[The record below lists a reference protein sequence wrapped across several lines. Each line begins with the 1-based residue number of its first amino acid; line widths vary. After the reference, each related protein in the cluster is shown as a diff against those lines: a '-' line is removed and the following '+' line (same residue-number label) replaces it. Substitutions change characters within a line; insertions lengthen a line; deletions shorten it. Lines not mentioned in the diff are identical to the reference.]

1 MPTMPKPAESKMV
14 KLSNL
19 VEHFASLDS
28 SNLNQILGQ
37 TQQISKKTIADE
49 PSSEKVNIAII
60 IGVSD
65 YGSTD
70 SNLPQC
76 QNDMELTSEIVS
88 RIKKPL
94 HTLKLSGKISGRD
107 ASDKLI
113 NFFKGIKEKSLS
125 VDELFFYFTGH
136 GISHETSGSGS
147 ESRLVFSDYSQNRI
161 NETTISSDFID
172 DLARDASPVTYVKI
186 IDACFSGN
194 KLIKDAINQGN
205 KFLEVVSKDKKHYEN
220 SGFNNVYVMASSR
233 NDQLSFANS
242 KYSDF
247 SESIFQALFELEG
260 EIKYRH
266 LVNRLADDFSKR
278 EQRPVFVM
286 QGSFDEG
293 FGEIDTATKEFIY
306 SNLTSDHSGGI
317 ELKNSDKT
325 SEDDGSF
332 LKELEAKL
340 KEKTENNI
348 FNSDILQGYIASI
361 DSNIKLLSKKISSF
375 YTSSVN
381 TSEKKPLPNEVV
393 IGEWLKNNK
402 HTYFATPRYRR
413 NTTNTLTSN
422 GSQSITNQTNPTG
435 QNNSNEDLKPL
446 IGFLFETMTDNDA
459 ESRIRQVTFTP
470 KDDFK
475 ILDSISINLALMHS
489 NERVTI
495 FTSIEPC
502 PLIDWDAYSRAKCR
516 NWKINEMASPGKS
529 TVTKKEIDDI
539 FNEFNSFIIN
549 YLKGKSSSVESV
561 S

>member
-1 MPTMPKPAESKMV
+1 MSKPIESKMT
-14 KLSNL
+14 KLSNFVDVIAGL
-19 VEHFASLDS
+19 ES

-49 PSSEKVNIAII
+49 PLSEKVNIAII
-60 IGVSD
+60 IGISD
-65 YGSTD
+65 YGSTE

-76 QNDMELTSEIVS
+76 KNDMELTSEIVS

-94 HTLKLSGKISGRD
+94 HTLKLSGKASGRE

-113 NFFKGIKEKSLS
+113 NFFKEIKEKSLN

-136 GISHETSGSGS
+136 GLSHDTGGAGS

-172 DLARDASPVTYVKI
+172 DLARDISPVTYVKI
-186 IDACFSGN
+186 IDACFSGS
-194 KLIKDAINQGN
+194 KLIKNAIDQRD

-233 NDQLSFANS
+233 NDQLSFANT

-266 LVNRLADDFSKR
+266 LVNRLADDFSKK

-293 FGEIDTATKEFIY
+293 FGEIDADTKQFIY
-306 SNLTSDHSGGI
+306 GNLISEYASGI
-317 ELKNSDKT
+317 EIKNSDKT
-325 SEDDGSF
+325 SENDDAF
-332 LKELEAKL
+332 LKDLEAKL
-340 KEKTENNI
+340 KEKTKENI
-348 FNSDILQGYIASI
+348 FNSESLKKYIASI
-361 DSNIKLLSKKISSF
+361 DTNIESLSKKISAF
-375 YTSSVN
+375 YTYSVN
-381 TSEKKPLPNEVV
+381 ASEKKPLPNEVV

-413 NTTNTLTSN
+413 SVTNPLASN
-422 GSQSITNQTNPTG
+422 SSQSVTNPTIPPT
-435 QNNSNEDLKPL
+435 QNNNNEDLQPL
-446 IGFLFETMTDNDA
+446 IGFLFQTMTDNDT

-470 KDDFK
+470 KDDFR
-475 ILDSISINLALMHS
+475 ILDSISI
-489 NERVTI
+489 
-495 FTSIEPC
+495 
-502 PLIDWDAYSRAKCR
+502 
-516 NWKINEMASPGKS
+516 
-529 TVTKKEIDDI
+529 
-539 FNEFNSFIIN
+539 
-549 YLKGKSSSVESV
+549 
-561 S
+561 